1 MIRILTD
8 SASDILPAEAAQLGV
23 DVIPLNVT
31 LEDGTVIRDGVDL
44 TPSEYYEHMAGCKK
58 LPTTS
63 QPSPELF
70 EKFYA
75 EAAAAG
81 DEVVGIFLSHELS
94 GTYQCAKLAAD
105 LANVDNVLFVDSTN
119 VCLGEGLL
127 VRMAAHLRDEGKS
140 AVQIAATLEHAKEHL
155 HLVAAI
161 DDLKYLRK
169 GGRLPAAVAVAG
181 GMLGIKP
188 LITIKEGKVAMA
200 GKARG
205 LPGAYVALFKK
216 IEELGAAGVLMC
228 LGNGYAVYDV
238 GFELSF
244 AAVMGTLA
252 GAECAGRGRERY
264 YDRKKK
270 RKSRWEKPP
279 RAVLLFRR
287 FAGGVWD
294 SLCVSLCASAA
305 TFPVLVLRG
314 MSTTVWAVASGVAVL
329 WLVGPMLSF
338 GLGAALLGLVAQNFE
353 SLPLFEIIRRPAAF
367 CAEGLAWLMNEWA
380 FRVSV
385 LPGASLWFDGT
396 YAALV
401 CLVLILLCAMAMRRH
416 IRLRV
421 ALPTVILLVA
431 LAIGLETALSWNVV
445 NIELV
450 GTRASPAVVIT
461 QREKAVVLF
470 RGGSTTRR
478 AVESQLEKRGVKTV

>member
-169 GGRLPAAVAVAG
+169 GGRLPAAVAVAAGCWASSPHHHQG
-181 GMLGIKP
+181 GQSRHGRQGP
-188 LITIKEGKVAMA
+188 GS
-200 GKARG
+200 AR
-205 LPGAYVALFKK
+205 
-216 IEELGAAGVLMC
+216 
-228 LGNGYAVYDV
+228 
-238 GFELSF
+238 
-244 AAVMGTLA
+244 
-252 GAECAGRGRERY
+252 R
-264 YDRKKK
+264 
-270 RKSRWEKPP
+270 
-279 RAVLLFRR
+279 
-287 FAGGVWD
+287 
-294 SLCVSLCASAA
+294 
-305 TFPVLVLRG
+305 
-314 MSTTVWAVASGVAVL
+314 
-329 WLVGPMLSF
+329 
-338 GLGAALLGLVAQNFE
+338 
-353 SLPLFEIIRRPAAF
+353 IRRPLQ
-367 CAEGLAWLMNEWA
+367 ED
-380 FRVSV
+380 R
-385 LPGASLWFDGT
+385 GAG
-396 YAALV
+396 
-401 CLVLILLCAMAMRRH
+401 RRQSPFPLSG
-416 IRLRV
+416 RLHHQ
-421 ALPTVILLVA
+421 
-431 LAIGLETALSWNVV
+431 
-445 NIELV
+445 
-450 GTRASPAVVIT
+450 PA
-461 QREKAVVLF
+461 R
-470 RGGSTTRR
+470 
-478 AVESQLEKRGVKTV
+478 